1 MQQKVQKLLTRYNKL
16 VDVLVDRDDFNLEH
30 IPDAYALKMSDISS
44 LQKGSGKSILVIEPQ
59 TYEDVST
66 LDRNY
71 DMLEY
76 FYEYKSVACMGTG
89 ADRWI
94 KVTSKFHKWLKK
106 RVVKLEEIVETKK
119 NVMKEK
125 PVIGTTRYNDKGV
138 LQIYSVVTRWVNQ
151 TQERERRD

>member
-1 MQQKVQKLLTRYNKL
+1 MQEKVQKVLTRYNELVGIL
-16 VDVLVDRDDFNLEH
+16 VDGDDFELEN
-30 IPDAYALKMSDISS
+30 IPDTYALKMSDISS

-76 FYEYKSVACMGTG
+76 FYEHKSAACMGTG

-106 RVVKLEEIVETKK
+106 RVIKLEEIVKTKK
-119 NVMKEK
+119 NVKKVK
-125 PVIGTTRYNDKGV
+125 PVVGTTRYNDKGV
-138 LQIYSVVTRWVNQ
+138 LQIYSVVTRWVNSI
-151 TQERERRD
+151 